1 MSHPD
6 PLVIGLMFGAGQDF
20 RPAADVQAECE
31 QLAAIDPRIEVLT
44 VSYSEPAE
52 LRGRRGAAPHEDL
65 SDLAPALTA
74 EQQEAFARVEVV
86 LALDLPHDVTAR
98 APHLKW
104 VQGSGAGV
112 SQLAAC
118 GLAEAGVRLTTAAGV
133 NAVSISEFV
142 IGRLLQ
148 MWKRFPELDA
158 GAAEHRWQPAFGREI
173 TGLTLG
179 VVGLGAIGRNVARR
193 ARGMGLSVIAQR
205 RTALPGQRDP
215 DVDDLLTPDRLHELA
230 ARSDAVVAA
239 APETPATIDLFDA
252 AFFAAMRPGALFV
265 NVGRGS
271 AVDEDALAAALRS
284 GHLAGAALDVFRQ
297 EPLPADSP
305 LWEVPRLL
313 ISPHSATAIT
323 SYFPNLHGL
332 LRDNVRRYLAGEP
345 LVNEVDPAV
354 GF

>member
-1 MSHPD
+1 MNRSD
-6 PLVIGLMFGAGQDF
+6 PLVIGLMFGTGQGF
-20 RPAADVQAECE
+20 RPEADVRAECE
-31 QLAAIDPRIEVLT
+31 QLAAVDPRIEVLAVPYT
-44 VSYSEPAE
+44 EPGE
-52 LRGRRGAAPHEDL
+52 LRGRRGATPHEDL
-65 SDLAPALTA
+65 SHLAPELTA
-74 EQQEAFARVEVV
+74 EQLEAFARVEVV
-86 LALDLPHDVTAR
+86 LALDLPHDVTVR
-98 APHLKW
+98 APKLKW

-112 SQLAAC
+112 SQLTAC

-158 GAAEHRWQPAFGREI
+158 SAADHRWQPAFGREI

-193 ARGMGLSVIAQR
+193 GRGMGLSVIAQR

-215 DVDDLLTPDRLHELA
+215 DVDDLLTPDRLLELA

-239 APETPATIDLFDA
+239 APETPATINLFDA
-252 AFFAAMRPGALFV
+252 VFFAAMREGALFV

-284 GHLAGAALDVFRQ
+284 GHLAGAALDVVRD
-297 EPLPADSP
+297 EPLSTDSP
-305 LWEVPRLL
+305 LWDVPRLL
-313 ISPHSATAIT
+313 ISPHSATSIT
-323 SYFPNLHGL
+323 SYFPNLHRL
-332 LRDNVRRYLAGEP
+332 LRDNVRRYLDGAP
-345 LVNEVDPAV
+345 LVNEVDPAD